1 MLPLLLVGI
10 LSSAS
15 PLISVGPNVHVSA
28 ANPLRFHGE
37 VQAAADP
44 GDPKHL
50 IVCTW
55 LGGEPNGMTTD
66 PHLVT
71 YTSFD
76 GGSTWLP
83 KILGTAFT
91 DPTCALGNN
100 GLAVVAGIGWNNGQF
115 AQVYRSID
123 GGRTWSEPQLLA
135 GSDRPFLNIDN
146 VSQKLQGRV
155 YLQVMPQFYPVKAT
169 YKNAVAVYHSSDGGA
184 AFSPYVLT
192 PTFPE
197 PPNLGGVN
205 TTVLTDGTLL
215 SDVQILPK
223 LLDGNYTSSVWVMR
237 STDGGLTFSDS
248 VMVTNMVVP
257 PRGFAGVE
265 SFPFLA
271 ADTSHGPFNDR
282 AYVAWSDIR
291 FGHADVFI
299 IHSDDEGKTWSQPV
313 VVDDIPTPGKGPDA
327 SNCNIAVN
335 KNGVVGVAW
344 HDSRGIGSAPEGGWI
359 RFAASFDGGES
370 FTHSVVVSSAPSR
383 LYPKNVLM
391 LTGRALGGGPLL
403 NIFGPDLHFGIEDQ
417 DMFGL
422 AAAADGTFHPVWED
436 NRTGVAQLWSAS
448 IKVQG
453 EATKNGD
460 PALRNFRDVTSDV
473 ALHAKSVVFN
483 RHTRTITLDATF
495 DNTSKNAIK
504 GPIKFRLTILR
515 SILGTPNLTN
525 SDSGNGWRGAIVTFP
540 VDGGILQPGKQTRMR
555 RLVFHFDDFREAK
568 PDITQDIQ
576 QFIQIGGHAY
586 AAIGE

>member
-1 MLPLLLVGI
+1 MHPLLLAGI
-10 LSSAS
+10 LSGAS
-15 PLISVGPNVHVSA
+15 PSISVGPNVHVSA

-44 GDPKHL
+44 SDPKHL
-50 IVCTW
+50 IACTW

-83 KILGTAFT
+83 KILGTAFS

-115 AQVYRSID
+115 AYVYRSTD

-135 GSDRPFLNIDN
+135 GSDRPFVNIDS
-146 VSQKLQGRV
+146 VSQKHRGRV
-155 YLQVMPQFYPVKAT
+155 YLQVALQFDRSKEPS
-169 YKNAVAVYHSSDGGA
+169 KNAMAVFHSSDGGA

-197 PPNLGGVN
+197 PPHIGGVN
-205 TTVLTDGTLL
+205 TTVLTSGTLL
-215 SDVQILPK
+215 SDVQAMPTQQAG
-223 LLDGNYTSSVWVMR
+223 DYTSPVSVMR
-237 STDGGLTFSDS
+237 STDGGVTFSDP
-248 VMVTNMVVP
+248 VIATEMVVP
-257 PRGFAGVE
+257 SNKFAGVG

-282 AYVAWSDIR
+282 AYMAWSDTR

-299 IHSDDEGKTWSQPV
+299 IHSDDEGKTWSKPV
-313 VVDDIPTPGKGPDA
+313 VVDDIPTPGIGPGA
-327 SNCNIAVN
+327 SNCNIVVN
-335 KNGVVGVAW
+335 RNGVVGVAW
-344 HDSRGIGSAPEGGWI
+344 YDSREFGSAPEGGRI

-370 FTHSVVVSSAPSR
+370 FTHSVVVSSAASR

-391 LTGRALGGGPLL
+391 LTGGAVGGGPLL
-403 NIFGPDLHFGIEDQ
+403 NTFGPDLNFGIEGR
-417 DMFGL
+417 DMYGL
-422 AAAADGTFHPVWED
+422 AAAADGTFHPVWVD
-436 NRTGVAQLWSAS
+436 NRTGVTQLWSAS

-453 EATKNGD
+453 KATKNGD
-460 PALRNFRDVTSDV
+460 PALRNFSDVTSDV
-473 ALHAKSVVFN
+473 ALHAQSVVFG
-483 RHTRTITLDATF
+483 RHTRTITLDARF
-495 DNTSKNAIK
+495 DNTSANAIK
-504 GPIKFRLTILR
+504 GPIRFRLTILR

-525 SDSGNGWRGAIVTFP
+525 SDNGNGWRGAIVTFP
-540 VDGGILQPGKQTRMR
+540 VDGDILQPGKQTRTR

-568 PDITQDIQ
+568 PDITQYIQ

-586 AAIGE
+586 ASK